1 MKSLLVLGLFLD
13 LLGVVLVSMGAV
25 MQGAAALW
33 SLRER
38 SKDAFDYDVQQR
50 LWYARV
56 LLVLGAKLGA
66 AQSRARREPPPYR
79 VFPFLVS
86 GFLLLIVGLLL
97 QVFVALD
104 GIIRLPQ

>member
-1 MKSLLVLGLFLD
+1 MKSLFVLGLFLN
-13 LLGVVLVSMGAV
+13 LLGVVLLSMGAV

-56 LLVLGAKLGA
+56 LLVLGCQTGSGEEQGA
-66 AQSRARREPPPYR
+66 A
-79 VFPFLVS
+79 
-86 GFLLLIVGLLL
+86 
-97 QVFVALD
+97 
-104 GIIRLPQ
+104 